1 MIDPGLAFSLG
12 NLLVLPLWLL
22 LAMSLFVP
30 RIRIAAISAARF
42 VAPALLGLAYLLLIV
57 TGLGEA
63 QGGGFGSIAEVR
75 ALFASDPALAAGW
88 LHYLA
93 FDLFVGSWEA
103 EDAAARRIPAV
114 LVVPCLVLTL
124 LFGPAGLLLYLLLRL
139 AFHGRSFARET
150 AS

>member
-1 MIDPGLAFSLG
+1 MMDPGFAFSVG

-22 LAMSLFVP
+22 LVVSLFVST
-30 RIRIAAISAARF
+30 IRVVAITAARF
-42 VAPALLGLAYLLLIV
+42 VAPALLGVAYLLLIV
-57 TGLGEA
+57 TGFGEA

-75 ALFASDPALAAGW
+75 ALFASDAALAAGW

-103 EDAAARRIPAV
+103 EDAAARRVPAV

-124 LFGPAGLLLYLLLRL
+124 LAGPVGLLLYLLLRL
-139 AFHGRSFARET
+139 GFRGRSFARET

>member
-22 LAMSLFVP
+22 LIASLFARQV
-30 RIRIAAISAARF
+30 RTAAITAARF
-42 VAPALLGLAYLLLIV
+42 VAPALLAAAYLLLIV
-57 TGLGEA
+57 AGFGEA

-75 ALFASDPALAAGW
+75 ALFASDAALAAGW
-88 LHYLA
+88 FHYLA

-103 EDAAARRIPAV
+103 EDAAARRVPGL
-114 LVVPCLVLTL
+114 LVVPCLLLTL
-124 LFGPAGLLLYLLLRL
+124 LAGPVGLLLYLLLRL
-139 AFHGRSFARET
+139 AFRGRSVARET